1 MYMLVLKNYVH
12 VQVHSTWTPRHR
24 SYSNTELFMCSVFPL
39 PQWYVVMVMYT
50 IQWYV
55 LPYGLCTRCHDVL
68 GAM

>member
-50 IQWYV
+50 MVRVAIWSVYSV
-55 LPYGLCTRCHDVL
+55 P
-68 GAM
+68 

>member
-39 PQWYVVMVMYT
+39 PQWYVV
-50 IQWYV
+50 
-55 LPYGLCTRCHDVL
+55 
-68 GAM
+68 